1 MADNDM
7 RAWRSG
13 GDGVGGLVLE
23 RRPRPMPGPRQAVI
37 AVRAAALNFSD
48 LLMLEDKYQIRPPR
62 PFTPGQEVAGLVVA
76 ASEDS
81 RLQVGQPVAS
91 KIVWGGFSEFAIVSD
106 EMAIALP
113 DGTDLSAAVALPVSY
128 VTALVA
134 LEHCGHLR
142 AGETLL
148 VHAAAG
154 GAGLAAVQLGRA
166 IGARVIGT
174 AGSPEKRALAA
185 AYGADETLDYADPD
199 WVGAVRRLTGEHGA
213 DVIFDPVG
221 GEVAVQSLRCI
232 AWDGRLLV
240 VGFSSGTIPA
250 LPANRLLLK
259 RAAAVGVYWS
269 HERDGPMVRAM
280 EVKLVQMLG
289 AGAIRPHVER
299 RAGLEALP
307 QALADLAARRSS
319 GKLVLCLDDPR

>member
-1 MADNDM
+1 MADSGT
-7 RAWRSG
+7 RAWRSS
-13 GDGVGGLVLE
+13 GDGVGRLVLE
-23 RRPRPMPGPRQAVI
+23 RCPPATPGPREAVI

-48 LLMLEDKYQIRPPR
+48 LLMLEDRYQVRPPR
-62 PFTPGQEVAGLVVA
+62 PFTPGQEVAGAVVA
-76 ASEDS
+76 AGHQS
-81 RLQVGQPVAS
+81 RLRVGQLVAS
-91 KIVWGGFSEFAIVSD
+91 KVASGGFAEFAVVSD
-106 EMAIALP
+106 DMAIALP
-113 DGTDLSAAVALPVSY
+113 DGADLAIAVALPVSY

-134 LEHCGHLR
+134 LEHCGRLR
-142 AGETLL
+142 VGETLL

-166 IGARVIGT
+166 LGARVIAS

-185 AYGADETLDYADPD
+185 THGADATIDYADPD
-199 WVGAVRRLTGEHGA
+199 WVGAVRRLTEDRGV

-221 GEVAVQSLRCI
+221 GEVAIQSLRCI
-232 AWDGRLLV
+232 AWDGRLLI
-240 VGFSSGTIPA
+240 VGFSSGKIPE

-259 RAAAVGVYWS
+259 RAAAIGVYWS

-280 EVKLVQMLG
+280 EAKLVQMLG

-299 RAGLEALP
+299 RMGLEALP

-319 GKLVLCLDDPR
+319 GKLVLTFDAPR